1 MEFTARHAG
10 AARFSLSRS
19 SREGCRVI
27 SRICSSAG
35 TPPRRTSPD
44 DILCDGTPVGFRREQ
59 LPEVVHKERSSGLV
73 AVWSRERHGADPWNP
88 FHP

>member
-19 SREGCRVI
+19 SREGCWVI

-44 DILCDGTPVGFRREQ
+44 DILCDGTPVEFGREE
-59 LPEVVHKERSSGLV
+59 L
-73 AVWSRERHGADPWNP
+73 SRGCPQRKIVRAR
-88 FHP
+88 